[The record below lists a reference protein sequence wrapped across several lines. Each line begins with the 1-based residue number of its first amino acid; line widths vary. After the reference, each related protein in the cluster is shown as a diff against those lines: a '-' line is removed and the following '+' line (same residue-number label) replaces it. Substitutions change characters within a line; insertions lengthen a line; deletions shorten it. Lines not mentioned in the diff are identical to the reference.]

1 MDTSYV
7 WLGGEL
13 LGVVRSDQFYASHN
27 DHLGRPEVLTNSSGT
42 IAWRATN
49 AAFGRTVI
57 VDNIGGMHVGFPGQY
72 YDTESGLWYNWHRY
86 YDASLGRYLQSDPI
100 GLEGGMNTYAYVG
113 GNPLSSIDP
122 TGLVPNPLE
131 LACAAGPNP
140 VCVVG
145 VGLDVA
151 SWVWPGAVLIGGSAA
166 IIASS
171 GKPSGDAGAP
181 MAMAGNGGVGN
192 SSGIGTNSPYKH
204 CRDLKGRPGW
214 IECKDKKSGKWIP
227 KPAPAGWPF
236 KKTACEASDSQE

>member
-1 MDTSYV
+1 MACQSQPLNRRNGILE
-7 WLGGEL
+7 LGGISKPPFD
-13 LGVVRSDQFYASHN
+13 RN
-27 DHLGRPEVLTNSSGT
+27 
-42 IAWRATN
+42 
-49 AAFGRTVI
+49 VI

-145 VGLDVA
+145 VGIDVA

-166 IIASS
+166 IIAPS

-204 CRDLKGRPGW
+204 CKEDPNDANS
-214 IECKDKKSGKWIP
+214 IICKDPNGKKVKKKKP
-227 KPAPAGWPF
+227 KDWP
-236 KKTACEASDSQE
+236 KNSKNCP